1 MPFDAYSPCPGGTGK
16 KIKFCCSDLS
26 GELEKIE
33 RMIEGEQY
41 QACLSLVERLEQKT
55 PGRACLMAAKGL
67 MLRVVDR
74 LEEAKTVAAEFLR
87 LHPNNPIALAE
98 SAIVLAATEGGVAAM
113 SPLQQSLAAVGGEL
127 PGRVYEMLGMVG
139 QVLVLEG
146 NFLAARA
153 VLSLQ
158 ATIEAN
164 DSRPIELLARMN
176 LSPSIPP
183 WVKDERW
190 LADCPSDVPWR
201 DEFRSAVA
209 PVQKGQWST
218 AAEHLLALAEKAG
231 DPPVI
236 WRSLATL
243 RGWAGD
249 RAGSIEALRK
259 YQTLGVPLD
268 DAVEAEALALS
279 LADDPLGDRLDVLD
293 LEFAAGDVEQLQLAM
308 ASSPRIVH
316 VPVDLAAMAGDGEP
330 PPKAV
335 FAICDRAPL
344 ETADGAALGAIPRH
358 LCQAALYGRQT
369 DREARLEVIGVVAD
383 DLEQVK
389 AILTGAGGSALGPLA
404 SEEVAEH
411 VSATHELLHRKW
423 RLPHDVS
430 PEKYHELAAQYEK
443 EALLGQWP
451 KSRLGLLDGKSP
463 EEAAGEER
471 YRVRLL
477 ATVSLLEFWADG
489 AGIRFDFNQLRTRL
503 GLPLP
508 EAIDPEQLPVERLPL
523 ARLARVVVE
532 KLSDEA
538 LLAAYR
544 RASGMNARAALGKLA
559 QAIVDRP
566 SLAGRDESLR
576 AYSTLARLADR
587 SDQALEYVDRARQA
601 AEAAGRS
608 SAPWDVAE
616 LSYRF
621 ERLEADEAGRVLR
634 HLEAHHFREPGVVAA
649 VQDLLVRYGLLRP
662 DGTPVGPAAAP
673 PQADAGIVVPGASA
687 AEPGELWTPDG
698 TSPAGEKPKI
708 WVPGMD

>member
-1 MPFDAYSPCPGGTGK
+1 MPIDAYSPCPGGTGK
-16 KIKFCCSDLS
+16 KIKFCCSDLA

-55 PGRACLMAAKGL
+55 AGRACLMAAKGL
-67 MLRVVDR
+67 LLRVNDR
-74 LEEAKTVAAEFLR
+74 LEEAKSVAAEFLR

-98 SAIVLAATEGGVAAM
+98 SAIVLAATEGGTAAM
-113 SPLQQSLAAVGGEL
+113 APLQQALAAVQDEM

-139 QVLVLEG
+139 HVLVLDG
-146 NFLAARA
+146 NFLPARA

-158 ATIEAN
+158 AAVDPN
-164 DSRPIELLARMN
+164 DSRPLELLARMN
-176 LSPSIPP
+176 LSPSIPL

-190 LADCPSDVPWR
+190 LPDCPSDAPWR
-201 DEFRSAVA
+201 DEFHKALSQ
-209 PVQKGQWST
+209 VQKGQWSA
-218 AAEHLLALAEKAG
+218 AAEQLLALAEKAG
-231 DPPVI
+231 DPAAI
-236 WRSLATL
+236 WRNVATL

-249 RAGSIEALRK
+249 RSGSIEALRK

-279 LADDPLGDRLDVLD
+279 LSDDPLGDWLDVFD
-293 LEFAAGDVEQLQLAM
+293 LEFATSDAEQLQLAM
-308 ASSPRIVH
+308 ASSPRIGQ
-316 VPVDLAAMAGDGEP
+316 VPVDLAAMAADGEP

-335 FAICDRAPL
+335 FAICDRAL
-344 ETADGAALGAIPRH
+344 SEAADGAALAAIPRH

-389 AILTGAGGSALGPLA
+389 AILTEAGGPALGGL
-404 SEEVAEH
+404 SNQEIAEH

-423 RLPHDVS
+423 RLPPKLSPQQYHD
-430 PEKYHELAAQYEK
+430 LATQYET

-477 ATVSLLEFWADG
+477 AALSLLEFWADG
-489 AGIRFDFNQLRTRL
+489 AGIYFDFDQLRSRL
-503 GLPLP
+503 GLLP
-508 EAIDPEQLPVERLPL
+508 PEPIDPEQLPVERLPL

-532 KLSDEA
+532 KLPDDV

-544 RASGMNARAALGKLA
+544 RAVGMNARAAQEKLA
-559 QAIVDRP
+559 RAIVDRP
-566 SLAGRDESLR
+566 SLAGRDESFR
-576 AYSTLARLADR
+576 AYSTLARLAPN
-587 SDQALEYVDRARQA
+587 SDQALDYVDRARKA

-608 SAPWDVAE
+608 SAPWDLME

-621 ERLEADEAGRVLR
+621 QRFEAEEAGRLLR
-634 HLEAHHFREPGVVAA
+634 HLEADHFREPGVAAA
-649 VQDLLVRYGLLRP
+649 VQELLVRCGLLRP

-673 PQADAGIVVPGASA
+673 PQPDAGIVVPGASA
-687 AEPGELWTPDG
+687 AEPGEIWTPDG
-698 TSPAGEKPKI
+698 PGPAGEKPKI